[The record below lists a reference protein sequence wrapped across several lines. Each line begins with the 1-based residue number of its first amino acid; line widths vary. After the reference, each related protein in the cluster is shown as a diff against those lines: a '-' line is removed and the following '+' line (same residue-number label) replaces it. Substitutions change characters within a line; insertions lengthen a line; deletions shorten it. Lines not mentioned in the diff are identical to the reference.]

1 MQTMKRRMMKRL
13 TVERLTVKRLM
24 MKWQAIRIVAIA
36 LVLWVGLVLPAPA
49 LAGTA
54 GTAPL
59 GACVATTEKDIAQ
72 LFDDW
77 NQALQ
82 TGDPDAVVATY
93 AQDALLLP
101 TMSNMPRDTPSEIRD
116 YFVHFLAGKPV
127 GRIDERLI
135 RIGCNTAMDS
145 GLYTFTLN
153 REGKTVDVPARYTFE
168 YAYQDGKWLIVGHHS
183 SRMPEG

>member
-1 MQTMKRRMMKRL
+1 MLIKTGFSPNWLAKVGQMLKL
-13 TVERLTVKRLM
+13 VG
-24 MKWQAIRIVAIA
+24 VAIA
-36 LVLWVGLVLPAPA
+36 LWVSLTAFSPAIA
-49 LAGTA
+49 
-54 GTAPL
+54 
-59 GACVATTEKDIAQ
+59 ATTCTSTSESEIAG
-72 LFDDW
+72 LFDHW

-82 TGDPDAVVATY
+82 TGDPDAVVSTY

-101 TMSNMPRDTPSEIRD
+101 TMSNFPRDTPSEIRD
-116 YFVHFLAGKPV
+116 YFVHFLEGKPV
-127 GRIDERLI
+127 GRIDQRVI

-153 REGKTVDVPARYTFE
+153 RDGKTVEVPARYTFE